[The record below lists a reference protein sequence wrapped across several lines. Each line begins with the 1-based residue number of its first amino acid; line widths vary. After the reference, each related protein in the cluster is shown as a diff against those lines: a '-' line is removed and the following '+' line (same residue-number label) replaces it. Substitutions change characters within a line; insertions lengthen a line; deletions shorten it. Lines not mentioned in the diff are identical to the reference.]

1 MNIPRLRFLTTMVA
15 VVAVVAPCGVARAA
29 APAAPAAPS
38 PAAKAEA
45 RQRFDEGVRL
55 FEKGENAAAM
65 AEFKRAYELIPNAVV
80 LYNIGLVYAAMD
92 RPVEAVDALDKV
104 LAEAKGLSP
113 AQVQRAQQT
122 RGEQSARISEV
133 AVVTDKPAVVEVD
146 GVDAGRTPLDHP
158 LRVPS
163 GTHVIAVLAP
173 GSLPA
178 RKEITLAGRTAQ
190 TVSFTLLP
198 AESSN
203 AHLTLNVSVPGAE
216 VLVNGKSVGLTPLA
230 TSVAVAPGAAAI
242 EVRRAGYR
250 RETRNV
256 RVDEG
261 SNGTLAVALE
271 EDPATPPSLKG
282 RLRVTPS
289 QPGALVSVDGA
300 PRADAVS
307 GAMIVAGPHLLRV
320 EQAGYLPFERTID
333 VGAGADTSLVA
344 DLVPTVETRAEK
356 DESAHTR
363 HVVGWS
369 LVGGGA
375 AVLVGSAIYA
385 LATHGD
391 VGSAQ
396 SALDAYLKREGNAN
410 DPCSSAPSN
419 VGQYALTGCAAMKS
433 SDQDAVSSAKL
444 KRDLAYG
451 GVAVGAVAAG
461 IGAYLL
467 ATIPHESAG
476 TTHVGLW
483 GGGQS
488 GGLIVSGRF

>member
-1 MNIPRLRFLTTMVA
+1 MNFPRLSLCAATLVLLVSGPR
-15 VVAVVAPCGVARAA
+15 ARAA
-29 APAAPAAPS
+29 DKPPAPS

-80 LYNIGLVYAAMD
+80 LYNIGLVDAAMD

-104 LAEAKGLSP
+104 LADAKGLSP

-122 RGEQSARISEV
+122 RGEQSARVAEI

-158 LRVPS
+158 LRVAS

-173 GSLPA
+173 GALPA
-178 RKEITLAGRTAQ
+178 RREITLAGRTAQ

-203 AHLTLNVSVPGAE
+203 GHLTLTVSVPGAE
-216 VLVNGKSVGLTPLA
+216 VLVNGKSIGLTPLA
-230 TSVAVAPGAAAI
+230 ASVAVAPGAAAI
-242 EVRRAGYR
+242 EVRRPGYR
-250 RETRNV
+250 NETRTV

-261 SNGTLAVALE
+261 SNGTLAIALE
-271 EDPATPPSLKG
+271 EDPAAAPSLKG

-289 QPGALVSVDGA
+289 EPGALVSVDGA
-300 PRADAVS
+300 PRPDAVA
-307 GAMIVAGPHLLRV
+307 GAVIVAGPHLLRV
-320 EQAGYLPFERTID
+320 EHAGYLPFERTID

-344 DLVPTVETRAEK
+344 DLVPTIETRAAK

-363 HVVGWS
+363 RIAGWS

-375 AVLVGSAIYA
+375 AVLIGSAVYA
-385 LATHGD
+385 IATHGD

-396 SALDAYLKREGNAN
+396 STLDTYLKREDDLN
-410 DPCSSAPSN
+410 DTCSSAPSN
-419 VGQYALTGCAAMKS
+419 VGQYAISGCAAMKS
-433 SDQDAVSSAKL
+433 ADQDAVSSAKL

-451 GVAVGAVAAG
+451 GIALGAVATG
-461 IGAYLL
+461 VGAYLL
-467 ATIPHESAG
+467 ATLPRESAAA
-476 TTHVGLW
+476 HVSLW

-488 GGLIVSGRF
+488 GGLVLSGRF